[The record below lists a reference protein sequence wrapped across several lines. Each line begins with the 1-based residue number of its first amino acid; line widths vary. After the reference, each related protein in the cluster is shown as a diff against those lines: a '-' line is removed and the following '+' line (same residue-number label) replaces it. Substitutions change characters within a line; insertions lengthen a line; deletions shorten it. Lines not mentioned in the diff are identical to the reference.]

1 LLETGYAI
9 QTVQELLM
17 HPDLK
22 TTIIYTYVL
31 NKGRKAVRW
40 ILTQIYNINLP
51 SVPFTFLCLPV

>member
-1 LLETGYAI
+1 
-9 QTVQELLM
+9 M